1 LRLGAKRRLFLL
13 LKEEW
18 GIMEWEDDMQ
28 DACEGTSDGDYDD
41 TREEEDEE
49 EDAEEEEE
57 EEEDEEEDIISDCDD
72 HDLQPISM
80 LPQINY
86 YVLSEKDIQQRQE
99 EATNT
104 IINVLSISRAESSAL
119 LRHFKWFF
127 PLCPQMCSSLWPS
140 VEIKWVLGTPM
151 WCRLVVNDLQF
162 VHLTE

>member
-1 LRLGAKRRLFLL
+1 LRFGAKRRLFLL

-80 LPQINY
+80 LPQVRWTIP
-86 YVLSEKDIQQRQE
+86 LSLHRERERLAQS
-99 EATNT
+99 AF
-104 IINVLSISRAESSAL
+104 RAHGQSC
-119 LRHFKWFF
+119 KWSQDQVS
-127 PLCPQMCSSLWPS
+127 C
-140 VEIKWVLGTPM
+140 
-151 WCRLVVNDLQF
+151 
-162 VHLTE
+162 